1 MLSSHIV
8 VPYAEFLERRERRNR
23 LACELRRR
31 EAQRAIDALDVVVMA
46 DTLSLGEQEHRRE
59 AHQQPAPLRAT
70 DSFPR
75 ER

>member
-23 LACELRRR
+23 LACELRRQ
-31 EAQRAIDALDVVVMA
+31 EAQRTIDALDVVVMA
-46 DTLSLGEQEHRRE
+46 DTPSLGEQKQGRE
-59 AHQQPAPLRAT
+59 ARLKPAPLRAT